1 MLYISYP
8 QVIHAAWL
16 GSACHTP
23 VAISGTCGTF
33 GLPVLTSVL
42 LWTSV
47 GVHAGTLWAYMDR
60 HKPTLVIHNDTL
72 HTLLNKRT
80 LMSTGRTGAG
90 LSIRAWS
97 G

>member
-1 MLYISYP
+1 MLYISYT

-33 GLPVLTSVL
+33 GATSVNIGL

-47 GVHAGTLWAYMDR
+47 GVHVGTLWAYMGM
-60 HKPTLVIHNDTL
+60 T
-72 HTLLNKRT
+72 
-80 LMSTGRTGAG
+80 
-90 LSIRAWS
+90 
-97 G
+97 